1 MCKTSPQKA
10 TRVNDSL
17 KIATNGSIEISKE
30 DVEYAKKPASTRN
43 VIHDDNMFY
52 ITFLAYLLPLLA
64 YKFTNVIPLF
74 LTGTLRLV
82 FARMYLSLHFIF
94 VDKDNYNN
102 KISQTQMLRE
112 RNHYAIGIIIHMY
125 AQIVLQVLFP
135 RMFFVSDSLF
145 ISSCINTLLAH
156 VFVVEPL
163 YYAVHRWLH
172 VPVNMKA
179 MHGFH
184 HSSINTVPL
193 TSLVQ
198 DFTEHFVYVATF
210 GPAMLLP
217 FFLAGYQ
224 HWGAIMGYLILF
236 DAANAYGHT
245 NIKCTSW
252 VWTHSLSPFRYLF
265 YTPEF
270 HLGHHNLFNYNFG
283 LFMPIWDHLFGTY
296 RDYRKPERMNLPSKQ
311 QDFIFI
317 GHNAG
322 LGHILTIPELSF
334 YSMYDQY
341 KTGLPMKLEF
351 LIAHVLTQ
359 MTRLFTS
366 AYNVSRYIVGGKYI
380 GRIVCIMCSPV
391 DYMTPSAY
399 DKINNDIL
407 ELIRREYSTKNTRYF
422 GLGNLNKMKQLN
434 DGGVKITEM
443 IEKDAYLCDKNIR
456 VWTGDTLTAAS
467 VYQQAL
473 ALPNLKKLFYIGGNG
488 KIGVAVIQALVKKNI
503 QICIYSRY
511 EGINHP
517 NVKYTYDL
525 NDMLEYDYVLI
536 GKHTKRSLFEK
547 VFKKVTRPTY
557 LLDYCVPFLCMTKDA
572 PISTTTTNSTSS
584 TDDSVMSKPMKGSQL
599 VSHIQIGVMKV
610 TNDSFLK
617 GYYDVCMGVDQSYI
631 YPCHMGC
638 ILNTAA
644 QKETNEVGDID
655 LVAMDEM
662 WERANKNGII
672 NKEIIF

>member
-1 MCKTSPQKA
+1 MCKTSPPSVTRRNSGKA
-10 TRVNDSL
+10 ATSGATEV
-17 KIATNGSIEISKE
+17 IARE
-30 DVEYAKKPASTRN
+30 DVEYSKKPASTRS
-43 VIHDDNMFY
+43 VLHDDNMFY
-52 ITFLAYLLPLLA
+52 ISILAYLLPLLA
-64 YKFTNVIPLF
+64 YKVTNVLPLF
-74 LTGTLRLV
+74 LTGTIRLV
-82 FARMYLSLHFIF
+82 FARLYLSLHFIF

-102 KISQTQMLRE
+102 KISQTQMMRE
-112 RNHYAIGIIIHMY
+112 RSNYAIGIILHMW
-125 AQIVLQVLFP
+125 AQIVLQLLFP
-135 RMFFVSDSLF
+135 RMFFVSDSLLA
-145 ISSCINTLLAH
+145 SSCVNTLLAH

-172 VPVNMKA
+172 VPGNMKS

-198 DFTEHFVYVATF
+198 DFVEHFIYIATF

-217 FFLAGYQ
+217 FFVAGYQ
-224 HWGAIMGYLILF
+224 HWIAIMAYLVFF

-252 VWTHSLSPFRYLF
+252 VWTHKLSPFRYLF

-296 RDYRKPERMNLPSKQ
+296 RDYRKPERVALPPKQ

-322 LGHILTIPELSF
+322 LGHILTIPEFSF

-341 KTGLPMKLEF
+341 KTGLPLKLEF

-359 MTRLFTS
+359 ITRFFTS
-366 AYNVSRYIVGGKYI
+366 AYVVSRYMVGGKWI

-391 DYMTPSAY
+391 DYMSPSAY
-399 DKINNDIL
+399 DKINRDII
-407 ELIRREYSTKNTRYF
+407 ELIRREYSTKKTRYF

-434 DGGVKITEM
+434 DGGIKIAEM
-443 IEKDAYLCDKNIR
+443 IQQDPYLCDKNIR

-467 VYQQAL
+467 VYQQTL
-473 ALPNLKKLFYIGGNG
+473 ALPNLKKVFYIGGNG
-488 KIGVAVIQALVKKNI
+488 KIGVAVIQALLKKDI
-503 QICIYSRY
+503 KICIYSRY
-511 EGINHP
+511 HGISHP
-517 NVKYTYDL
+517 NVSYTYNL
-525 NDMLEYDYVLI
+525 EDMLEYEYVLI

-547 VFKKVTRPTY
+547 VFQKVTRPMY
-557 LLDYCVPFLCMTKDA
+557 LLDYCVPFHCMTTET
-572 PISTTTTNSTSS
+572 PISSTPENG
-584 TDDSVMSKPMKGSQL
+584 KYAKLPMGSQL
-599 VSHIQIGVMKV
+599 VRHIQIGVMKV

-655 LVAMDEM
+655 LAAMDEM
-662 WERANKNGII
+662 WERAKKQGII
-672 NKEIIF
+672 NKEILF